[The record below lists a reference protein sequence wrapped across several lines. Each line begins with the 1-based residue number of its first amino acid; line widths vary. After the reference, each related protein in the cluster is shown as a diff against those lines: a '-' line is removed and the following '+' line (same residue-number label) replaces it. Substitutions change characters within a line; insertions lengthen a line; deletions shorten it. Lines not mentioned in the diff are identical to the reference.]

1 MDIRFAEVGY
11 TYGRGTPFEHRALR
25 EMSLAIPHGQYVAVI
40 GHTGSGKSTL
50 IQMLNGLLEPT
61 EGTMTIGDFSL
72 PVKRKK
78 GLEVLRQKVGLA
90 FQYPEYQLFEETV
103 RKDVAF
109 GLINMG
115 LPQEMIVGRVD
126 AALRLVGLDPEKI
139 GEKSPFALSGGQMRR
154 VALAGVLVMDPQ
166 VLVLDEPTAGLDPAG
181 HKEILEMVARI
192 HRTEKQTTVLVTHSM
207 EDAALYADY
216 LYVLNEGKLWMEGT
230 PQEVFRDPERIRAA
244 GLDLPEITKF
254 IVQFN
259 ERLKQKPL
267 SVEPLPYDIF
277 DPDRLAAELSRRFRV
292 KGGGKR

>member
-1 MDIRFAEVGY
+1 MDIRFEEVGY
-11 TYGRGTPFEHRALR
+11 TYGKATPFEKRALQ
-25 EMSLAIPHGQYVAVI
+25 EMSLSIPYGQYVAVI

-61 EGTMTIGDFSL
+61 EGTMTIGDFVL
-72 PVKRKK
+72 PVKKKK

-109 GLINMG
+109 GLVNMG
-115 LPQEMIVGRVD
+115 LPTEMIDGRVD
-126 AALRLVGLDPEKI
+126 AALRLVGLDPDKI

-181 HKEILEMVARI
+181 HKEILGMVARI
-192 HRTEKQTTVLVTHSM
+192 HRTEKRTTVLVTHSM

-230 PQEVFRDPERIRAA
+230 PADVFRDPERIRAA
-244 GLDLPEITKF
+244 GLDLPDITQF
-254 IVQFN
+254 IMQFN
-259 ERLKQKPL
+259 ERLKSEPL
-267 SVEPLPYDIF
+267 SIKPLPYDIF
-277 DPDRLAAELSRRFRV
+277 DSEKLADEISHRFGK
-292 KGGGKR
+292 KGGLRR

>member
-1 MDIRFAEVGY
+1 MDIRFEEVGY
-11 TYGRGTPFEHRALR
+11 TYGKGTPFEHRALKD
-25 EMSLAIPHGQYVAVI
+25 MALAIPHGQYVAVI

-61 EGTMTIGDFSL
+61 EGTMTIGDFTL
-72 PVKRKK
+72 PVKKKK

-109 GLINMG
+109 GLVNMG
-115 LPQEMIVGRVD
+115 LPQEMIVGRVE
-126 AALRLVGLDPEKI
+126 AALRLVGIDPEKV

-192 HRTEKQTTVLVTHSM
+192 HRTEKRTTVLVTHSM
-207 EDAALYADY
+207 EDAARYADY

-230 PQEVFRDPERIRAA
+230 PQDVFHDPERIRAA
-244 GLDLPEITKF
+244 GLDLPDITKF
-254 IVQFN
+254 ISQFN
-259 ERLKQKPL
+259 ERLKQNPL
-267 SVEPLPYDIF
+267 PVEPLPYDIF
-277 DPDRLAAELSRRFRV
+277 DSERLAVELARRFRV

>member
-1 MDIRFAEVGY
+1 MDIRFEEVGY
-11 TYGRGTPFEHRALR
+11 TYGKATPFEQRALR
-25 EMSLAIPHGQYVAVI
+25 EMSLSIPYGQYVAVI

-50 IQMLNGLLEPT
+50 IQMLNGLLAPT
-61 EGTMTIGDFSL
+61 EGTMAIGDFIL
-72 PVKRKK
+72 PVKKKK

-109 GLINMG
+109 GLVNMG
-115 LPQEMIVGRVD
+115 LPTEMIAGRAD
-126 AALRLVGLDPEKI
+126 AALRLVGLDPDKV

-192 HRTEKQTTVLVTHSM
+192 HRTEKRTTVLVTHSM

-216 LYVLNEGKLWMEGT
+216 LYVLNEGQLWMEGT
-230 PQEVFRDPERIRAA
+230 PADVFCDPKRIRAA
-244 GLDLPEITKF
+244 GLDLPDITQF
-254 IVQFN
+254 IMQFN
-259 ERLKQKPL
+259 ERLKAEPL
-267 SVEPLPYDIF
+267 SIKPLPYDIF
-277 DPDRLAAELSRRFRV
+277 DSEKLANEISHRFGR
-292 KGGGKR
+292 KGGVRR